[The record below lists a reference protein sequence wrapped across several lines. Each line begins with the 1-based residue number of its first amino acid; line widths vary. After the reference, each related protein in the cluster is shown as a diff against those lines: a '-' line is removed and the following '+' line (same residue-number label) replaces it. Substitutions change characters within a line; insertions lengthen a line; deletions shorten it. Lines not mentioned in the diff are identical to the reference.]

1 MQKRTLAPKLVAGA
15 LIFSLSI
22 TAVPFLPDMG
32 TAQTSA
38 SVAYAAEDDFTFDA
52 ASGCIT
58 AYKGSDQNVTIPRTI
73 GGVSVSG
80 IEWGSFSGNTSMTQA
95 TIPETVTSI
104 GSMAFEGCTA
114 LTGITVPS
122 GVTEIAPYTFYGCSK
137 LSSVKIP
144 NTVTRIMLEAF
155 GGCTSLRSITIPA
168 SVTSIED
175 DAFSGI
181 GSLTIIGEKGSYAES
196 YAKNAGMSFTEA
208 EEGGGDSDQAA
219 ADIVIAQIAAIGDV
233 TLNSKDTVA
242 EARFAYDALTQ
253 SQKAL
258 VTNLDVLT
266 AAEDTLERLI
276 AEAEATAQ
284 DRTAAATVIE
294 RIAALGTITLDKQS
308 AIESIR
314 KSYNALTDRQKAL
327 VKNYSTLTA
336 AEAKL
341 AELVKEQNQN
351 PNQPK
356 LTLSKTK
363 YTLYTKGKRTLTL
376 TASANGKKLGKTSV
390 TWKSSKPKVASVSSS
405 GKITAK
411 KKGKTTIS
419 ATYQGVTVK
428 CTITV
433 KKPTLKLKKSKAVL
447 KAGKKVRIRATA
459 TPAKKITYRSGNKRV
474 ATVSKKGI
482 VTAKKAGRTKITV
495 TANGVKKRFTVIVSK

>member
-95 TIPETVTSI
+95 TIHETVTSI
-104 GSMAFEGCTA
+104 GS
-114 LTGITVPS
+114 
-122 GVTEIAPYTFYGCSK
+122 IAPYTFYGCSK

-175 DAFSGI
+175 EAFSGI

-495 TANGVKKRFTVIVSK
+495 TANGVKKRFTIIVSK